1 MPTAI
6 AAAISVAT
14 AIGTFITAG
23 ALVGTAAAIVG
34 AIVVVGTVALGT
46 SAVKRKQQAA
56 LAAKAAALSAASGT
70 LVSKAGSSVN
80 IPVVYGT
87 RRIAGH
93 RTFIGSNGASNA
105 DLHLVETL
113 CEGPVEACTAIY
125 FNDEL
130 VATCSTSGST
140 TNGAWTWENTE
151 AGDSWDTYIDV
162 EFYDGS
168 QTSASTALVAQS
180 LTGWDANCIG
190 RNTAYIYL
198 KMTFDQEAFASG
210 LPQITYL
217 IKGKRVPAIG
227 AAYNSTLSWTDEPA
241 RIVYDFL
248 VNPTYGKGI
257 SQSLIDTTSFN
268 SSASYNT
275 TTVPRSSGDPTSV
288 PRYTTNAYIDTQS
301 SLLENIGELLVPMRA
316 GIITGDKY
324 QIIQDRPTTPVTVSI
339 DDDSIIGTITYL
351 QANKRTL
358 MNAVR
363 SKFPNAAAP
372 FNYQEDIIIIE
383 SSLLQSSTYDGVKLQ
398 KDIDLNNVTDAGQA
412 ERILTEEINQSR
424 QSGILEVS
432 VDASNLDLTVGDVVS
447 FTNSVIGQTNKL
459 YRIIKTVLRSDHTLE
474 LNMREYDQNVYWD
487 NNQTILIN
495 NKDDTDY

>member
-14 AIGTFITAG
+14 AVGTFITAG

-34 AIVVVGTVALGT
+34 AIVVIGTVALAT
-46 SAVKRKQQAA
+46 AAMKRKQQKA
-56 LAAKAAALSAASGT
+56 LAGISGT
-70 LVSKAGSSVN
+70 LVTKSGSSVS
-80 IPVVYGT
+80 IPVVYGQ
-87 RRIAGH
+87 RRMGGH
-93 RTFIGSNGASNA
+93 RTFIGSNGVKNA
-105 DLHLVETL
+105 DLHIVESL

-130 VATCSTSGST
+130 VASCSTSGST
-140 TNGAWTWENTE
+140 TNGDWTWENTE
-151 AGDSWDTYIDV
+151 AGVSWDTYIDV

-168 QTSASTALVAQS
+168 QTAASAALVAQGLS
-180 LTGWDANCIG
+180 GWDANCIG
-190 RNTAYIYL
+190 TSTAYIYF
-198 KMTFDQEAFASG
+198 KMTFNQEAFASG

-227 AAYNSTLSWTDEPA
+227 AAWNSTLSWSDEPA
-241 RIVYDFL
+241 RVVYDFL

-257 SQSLIDTTSFN
+257 SETLIDSPSFN
-268 SSASYNT
+268 SSASYNQT
-275 TTVPRSSGDPTSV
+275 SVPRTSTDPTSV
-288 PRYTTNAYIDTQS
+288 PRYTTNAFIDTET

-324 QIIQDRPTTPVTVSI
+324 QIIQDRPTAPLAVSI
-339 DDDSIIGTITYL
+339 DDDSIVGTITFL

-363 SKFPNAAAP
+363 SKFPNAEAP
-372 FNYQEDIIIIE
+372 FNYQEDIAIVE
-383 SSLLQSSTYDGVKLQ
+383 STVLQSSTYDGVKLQ

-412 ERILTEEINQSR
+412 LRIATEEINQSR
-424 QSGILEVS
+424 QSGVLEVT
-432 VDASNLDLTVGDVVS
+432 VDPSNLDLTVGDVVS
-447 FTNSVIGQTNKL
+447 FSNSVIGQSGKL

-487 NNQTILIN
+487 NNQSIIVD
-495 NKDDTDY
+495 NKDDTDH

>member
-6 AAAISVAT
+6 AAAISVST
-14 AIGTFITAG
+14 AVGTFITAG

-34 AIVVVGTVALGT
+34 AIVIIGTVALAT
-46 SAVKRKQQAA
+46 AAMKRKQKQSQA
-56 LAAKAAALSAASGT
+56 SGISGT
-70 LVSKAGSSVN
+70 LVTKAGSSVG
-80 IPVVYGT
+80 IPVVYGQ
-87 RRIAGH
+87 RRMGGH
-93 RTFIGSNGASNA
+93 RTFIGSNGAKNA
-105 DLHLVETL
+105 DLHIVESL

-130 VATCSTSGST
+130 VASCSTSGST
-140 TNGAWTWENTE
+140 TNGDWTWENTE
-151 AGDSWDTYIDV
+151 AGASWDTYLDV

-168 QTSASTALVAQS
+168 QTAASAALVAQGLS
-180 LTGWDANCIG
+180 GWDANCIG
-190 RNTAYIYL
+190 TNTAYVYF
-198 KMTFDQEAFASG
+198 KMTFNQEAFASG

-227 AAYNSTLSWTDEPA
+227 AAWNSTLTWTDEPA

-257 SQSLIDTTSFN
+257 SETLIDSSSFN
-268 SSASYNT
+268 SSSSYNQT
-275 TTVPRSSGDPTSV
+275 SVPRTSTDPTGV
-288 PRYTTNAYIDTQS
+288 PRYTTNAYLDTET

-324 QIIQDRPTTPVTVSI
+324 QIIQDRPTAPVGVSI
-339 DDDSIIGTITYL
+339 DDDSIVGTITYL

-363 SKFPNAAAP
+363 SKFPNAETP
-372 FNYQEDIIIIE
+372 FNYQEDIAIVE

-398 KDIDLNNVTDAGQA
+398 KDIDLNNVTDSGQA
-412 ERILTEEINQSR
+412 TRIATEESNQSR
-424 QSGILEVS
+424 QSGVLEVT
-432 VDASNLDLTVGDVVS
+432 VDPSNLDLTVGDVVS
-447 FTNSVIGQTNKL
+447 FSNSVIGQSGKL

-487 NNQTILIN
+487 NNQTILVD
-495 NKDDTDY
+495 NKDDTDH

>member
-14 AIGTFITAG
+14 AVGTFVTAG

-34 AIVVVGTVALGT
+34 AIVVIGTVALAT
-46 SAVKRKQQAA
+46 AAMKRKQQAA
-56 LAAKAAALSAASGT
+56 LGALSGT
-70 LVSKAGSSVN
+70 LVTKAGSSVS

-87 RRIAGH
+87 RRMGGH
-93 RTFIGSNGASNA
+93 RTFIGSNGVKNA
-105 DLHLVETL
+105 NLHLVEAL

-130 VATCSTSGST
+130 VASCSTTGST
-140 TNGAWTWENTE
+140 TNGDWTWENTE
-151 AGDSWDTYIDV
+151 AGDSWDNYIDV

-168 QTSASTALVAQS
+168 QTAASTALVAQA

-190 RNTAYIYL
+190 TNTAYIYFN
-198 KMTFDQEAFASG
+198 MTFNQEAFQSG

-227 AAYNSTLSWTDEPA
+227 AAYNSALSWTDEPA

-257 SQSLIDTTSFN
+257 SETLIDSPSFT

-275 TTVPRSSGDPTSV
+275 TTVPRTSADPTSV
-288 PRYTTNAYIDTQS
+288 PRYTTNAYIDTES
-301 SLLENIGELLVPMRA
+301 SLLDNIGALLVPMRA

-324 QIIQDRPTTPVTVSI
+324 QIIQDRPTAPLSVSI

-363 SKFPNAAAP
+363 SKFPNAEAP
-372 FNYQEDIIIIE
+372 FNYQEDIAIVE
-383 SSLLQSSTYDGVKLQ
+383 STVLQGSTYDGVKLQ
-398 KDIDLNNVTDAGQA
+398 KDIDLNNVTDSGQA
-412 ERILTEEINQSR
+412 LRIATEEINQSR
-424 QSGILEVS
+424 QSGVLEVT
-432 VDASNLDLTVGDVVS
+432 VDPSNLDLTVGDVVS
-447 FTNSVIGQTNKL
+447 FTNSVIGQTGKL

-487 NNQTILIN
+487 NNQTILVN
-495 NKDDTDY
+495 NKDDTNH